1 MNAEHKLNTNSVAW
15 FIFCSFCAYA
25 YVDVTA
31 VWTCTKHAQALRKL
45 HCCLWNPPLTGLIC
59 TKLFISCV
67 ERCEPLEN
75 TLGQVKK
82 ITITT
87 TKQTKKCFS
96 FPPAKFLEVTSLF
109 LLICC
114 WNWELE
120 RTKTNTVC
128 HESGY
133 KRKEKN
139 TSAFRQGKHL
149 LILSSIDDFNAPYLL
164 KYSQSS
170 LNVDTDTLGATKT
183 VSVLSG

>member
-1 MNAEHKLNTNSVAW
+1 MIYLLFFLCLCLCRCYCCENMHK
-15 FIFCSFCAYA
+15 
-25 YVDVTA
+25 
-31 VWTCTKHAQALRKL
+31 TCTSTKKVTLLSLKPSFDGSHLYQAFHFVCRAIWAARKHVR
-45 HCCLWNPPLTGLIC
+45 P
-59 TKLFISCV
+59 S
-67 ERCEPLEN
+67 
-75 TLGQVKK
+75 KK
-82 ITITT
+82 KKTITT

-96 FPPAKFLEVTSLF
+96 FPPAKFLEVTYLF

>member
-1 MNAEHKLNTNSVAW
+1 MFLFPLFIVPKAQHMNAELKLNTNSVAW

-31 VWTCTKHAQALRKL
+31 VRTCTKHAQALRKL

-82 ITITT
+82 ITIIT

-114 WNWELE
+114 WNWEQTNKNQHCLPRKWIQEKGEKHE
-120 RTKTNTVC
+120 RFQA
-128 HESGY
+128 
-133 KRKEKN
+133 R
-139 TSAFRQGKHL
+139 
-149 LILSSIDDFNAPYLL
+149 
-164 KYSQSS
+164 
-170 LNVDTDTLGATKT
+170 
-183 VSVLSG
+183 